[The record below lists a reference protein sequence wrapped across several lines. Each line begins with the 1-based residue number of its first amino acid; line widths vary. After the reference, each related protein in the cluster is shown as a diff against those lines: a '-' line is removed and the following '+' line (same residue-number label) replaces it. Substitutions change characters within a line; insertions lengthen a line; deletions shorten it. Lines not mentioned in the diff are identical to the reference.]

1 MAEIGTEETAL
12 RALSDDPDLKRLEEL
27 LGEFNLFGVL
37 QVGRLELQHSW
48 VVAWLLDPRG
58 SHGLGDS
65 FLRTFLSQATAV
77 AKERGIPVPSPTGGA
92 DWQFSDVEVAR
103 ERHYIDILSLSQA
116 DELACIIEN
125 KIFAPEI
132 PGQLR
137 WYLETVKTTYP
148 TLRPFPIFLTP
159 EGRKPLEKRDQA
171 EYVPFDYGQVA
182 DIIDESLRTHSPGVS
197 VSVSSF
203 LEQYTKTLRRFILTT
218 PSDIDELAFRLYVEH
233 RDAVDRIAKAY
244 NSSVGYG
251 WDVLDEAMRTL
262 EPHMQPDTHTMPYH
276 RFSAEPL
283 GEIAGLKTGEGWTPS
298 KRIVLFQIER
308 EGTKRQLRLWI
319 GPGAEDIRGRVYEV
333 AQNKGLPFL
342 KSKQASPFYFHWI
355 YEKTLLTDSDLLN
368 REEAKKVA
376 QKAVDEFFEHDF
388 WPLVNGIREEFG
400 LGPASAEAK

>member
-1 MAEIGTEETAL
+1 MTEAEETAL
-12 RALSDDPDLKRLEEL
+12 RALSDDPNLKRLEASM
-27 LGEFNLFGVL
+27 GEFNLFGVL
-37 QVGRLELQHSW
+37 QIGHLELQHSW
-48 VVAWLLDPRG
+48 LIAWLLDPRG
-58 SHGLGDS
+58 SHGLGDA
-65 FLRTFLSQATAV
+65 FLCAFLSQATAM
-77 AKERGIPVPSPTGGA
+77 AEERGIPVPSPNGGA

-103 ERHYIDILSLSQA
+103 ERHYIDILVLSQA

-125 KIFAPEI
+125 KIFSNEI

-137 WYLETVKTTYP
+137 WYFETVKTTYP
-148 TLRPFPIFLTP
+148 ALRPFPIFLTP
-159 EGRKPLEKRDQA
+159 DGRKPLEARDQA
-171 EYVPFDYGQVA
+171 DYVPFGYEQVA
-182 DIIDESLRTHSPGVS
+182 DIIDEALQTHDSDVS
-197 VSVSSF
+197 APVF
-203 LEQYTKTLRRFILTT
+203 ILLEQYTKTLRRFILTT

-283 GEIAGLKTGEGWTPS
+283 DEIAELKMGDGWTPS

-308 EGTKRQLRLWI
+308 EGTNRQLRLWI

-342 KSKQASPFYFHWI
+342 KSKQASPFYYHWI

-376 QKAVDEFFEHDF
+376 QKAVDEFFEQDF

-400 LGPASAEAK
+400 LPPASREAT